1 MIEIGDTSE
10 EIEFVPVKRSPLKEA
25 VSPSKKKRKLDSP
38 IKLNQ
43 SNLDDG
49 SLCSICLDNFNCSG
63 EHRTVALKC
72 GHLYGNSCIST
83 WVKDNK
89 NCPSCKSKS
98 SNRDFRFI
106 YATKVQIVDNS
117 REVELELQLQ
127 KVEQEKRDIQATS
140 SQNAMTI
147 ALQKRQIKELTREIE
162 RLKSMQLMRSNS
174 NDLSC
179 KLSLRA
185 GRMYLEKSIEFK
197 DNADCR
203 IIKFMPKIKKLIIS
217 QKAVATSLFTGY
229 GVRFVDVN
237 SHRCEKFINTSSK
250 QIIDLCFDPSETYLA
265 TASREPV
272 CKVYNILSSQSIA
285 VLSPTSLSPIWS
297 CSFNKNRENQI
308 FLGAQDGSL
317 HMYDFKKQAEV
328 LQIQSSLDNKT
339 PVKLILSML
348 KNDSFISGG
357 FFVIHLRGIYFYEY
371 KDSSFE
377 VNKLNYEDSIVT
389 ASYDDRTE
397 LLLLSTSIDDKMM
410 YILMKLIKVDEVPVL
425 QESYRFYTNQTGVP
439 FITRPALI
447 KVNDSFIVASYSNES
462 RDIQLYTPEVGKLH
476 QIVMQNPILDACSIY
491 STDNNASTSFA
502 ALSSTRCRIFKI
514 NLEYG

>member
-1 MIEIGDTSE
+1 MIEVEDTSE
-10 EIEFVPVKRSPLKEA
+10 EIEFVPVIKSPLKEA

-38 IKLNQ
+38 LKLNQ
-43 SNLDDG
+43 SSLDDG

-72 GHLYGNSCIST
+72 GHLYGNSCITT
-83 WVKDNK
+83 WIKDNK
-89 NCPSCKSKS
+89 NCPSCKSKAS
-98 SNRDFRFI
+98 TRDFRFI

-127 KVEQEKRDIQATS
+127 KVEQEKRDIQAMS

-162 RLKSMQLMRSNS
+162 RLKSMQLKRSNS
-174 NDLSC
+174 NELTRHI
-179 KLSLRA
+179 LRS

-203 IIKFMPKIKKLIIS
+203 IIKFMPKSKKLIIS

-250 QIIDLCFDPSETYLA
+250 QVIDMCFDPSETYLA

-285 VLSPTSLSPIWS
+285 VLAPTSSSPIWS

-317 HMYDFKKQAEV
+317 HMYDFKKSAEV

-339 PVKLILSML
+339 PVKLILSMY
-348 KNDSFISGG
+348 KNDAFTLGG
-357 FFVIHLRGIYFYEY
+357 FFVIHLRGLYFYEY

-377 VNKLNYEDSIVT
+377 VTKLNYEDSIVT

-397 LLLLSTSIDDKMM
+397 LLLLSTPTEDKMM

-439 FITRPALI
+439 FITRPAQI

-476 QIVMQNPILDACSIY
+476 SIVMQNPVLDTCSIY
-491 STDNNASTSFA
+491 NTDNSASTSFA
-502 ALSSTRCRIFKI
+502 ALSSTKCRIFKI

>member
-1 MIEIGDTSE
+1 M
-10 EIEFVPVKRSPLKEA
+10 
-25 VSPSKKKRKLDSP
+25 
-38 IKLNQ
+38 
-43 SNLDDG
+43 
-49 SLCSICLDNFNCSG
+49 
-63 EHRTVALKC
+63 ALKC
-72 GHLYGNSCIST
+72 GHLYGKSCIET
-83 WVKDNK
+83 WIKDNK
-89 NCPSCKSKS
+89 NCPNCKSKA

-127 KVEQEKRDIQATS
+127 KVEQEKRDMQAMS
-140 SQNAMTI
+140 SQNVMTI
-147 ALQKRQIKELTREIE
+147 ALQKRQIKDLTREIE
-162 RLKSMQLMRSNS
+162 RLKSMQLARSNS
-174 NDLSC
+174 GDFSS
-179 KLSLRA
+179 KQHILRA

-203 IIKFMPKIKKLIIS
+203 IIKFMPKSKKLIIS

-229 GVRFVDVN
+229 GVRFVDIN
-237 SHRCEKFINTSSK
+237 SHKCEKFINTSSK
-250 QIIDLCFDPSETYLA
+250 QIIDLCFDPSESYLA
-265 TASREPV
+265 TTSREPI

-285 VLSPTSLSPIWS
+285 ILAPTSASPIWS

-317 HMYDFKKQAEV
+317 HMYDYKKSAEV

-339 PVKLILSML
+339 PVKLIISML
-348 KNDSFISGG
+348 KNDAFTSGG

-397 LLLLSTSIDDKMM
+397 LLLLSTPTDDKMM
-410 YILMKLIKVDEVPVL
+410 YILMKLIKVDEIPVL

-439 FITRPALI
+439 FITRPAQI
-447 KVNDSFIVASYSNES
+447 KVNNSFIVASYSNES

-476 QIVMQNPILDACSIY
+476 SIVMQNPVLDACSIY
-491 STDNNASTSFA
+491 STDNSPSTSFA
-502 ALSSTRCRIFKI
+502 ALSSTKCRIFKI